1 MSTRWRIA
9 GFVLA
14 SIAFVYTL
22 LNPGRFST
30 VPPIVEAAGT
40 AASVFVVVWL
50 YEGVFIALR
59 WIGRKLAS

>member
-9 GFVLA
+9 GLVLA
-14 SIAFVYTL
+14 AIAFVYTL
-22 LNPGRFST
+22 LNPGRFPA
-30 VPPIVEAAGT
+30 VPPIVEAAAT

-50 YEGVFIALR
+50 YEGVYIAAR